1 MSYDKTIHDGAFIRL
16 GEPYELRGWAHSWM
30 AVVAVVAVV
39 PSGGAVN
46 NCLVS
51 Q

>member
-16 GEPYELRGWAHSWM
+16 GEPYELRGWPHCWM
-30 AVVAVVAVV
+30 AVVAVV

-46 NCLVS
+46 NYLVS

>member
-1 MSYDKTIHDGAFIRL
+1 MSYGKTIHDGAFIRL
-16 GEPYELRGWAHSWM
+16 GEPYELRGWTHSWM
-30 AVVAVVAVV
+30 AVVAVV

-46 NCLVS
+46 NYLVS